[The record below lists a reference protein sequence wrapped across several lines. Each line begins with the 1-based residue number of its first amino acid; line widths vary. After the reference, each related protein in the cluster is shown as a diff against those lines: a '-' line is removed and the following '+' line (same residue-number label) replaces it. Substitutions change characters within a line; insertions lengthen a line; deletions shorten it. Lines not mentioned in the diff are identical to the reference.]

1 MHMLLRTIVIIFVL
15 MLFSTAKANAQVSNE
30 EHVHTISSIHPRFP
44 GGQEAMRAFFAE
56 HARTPQ
62 VVRDSNIQGQVMVS
76 FIIERDGRVSNVE
89 VVESLHPEADMEA
102 VRVVEMMPN
111 WIPGKSRNRPVRVQF
126 HMPVN
131 FHLN

>member
-15 MLFSTAKANAQVSNE
+15 MLFFTAKANAQVSNE
-30 EHVHTISSIHPRFP
+30 GHVHTISSIQPQFP

-56 HARTPQ
+56 HLRYPQ
-62 VVRDSNIQGQVMVS
+62 EARDSNIQGQVLVS
-76 FIIERDGRVSNVE
+76 FIIDTVGAVSDVE
-89 VVESLHPEADMEA
+89 VVRGVHPSLDKEA
-102 VRVVEMMPN
+102 VRLVEMMPN

-131 FHLN
+131 FHSN